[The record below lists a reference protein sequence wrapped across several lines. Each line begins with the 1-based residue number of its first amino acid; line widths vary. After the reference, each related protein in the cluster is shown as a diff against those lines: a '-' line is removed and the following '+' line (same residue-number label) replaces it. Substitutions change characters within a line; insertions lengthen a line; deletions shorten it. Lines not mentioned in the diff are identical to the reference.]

1 MAEIQARGLVYETI
15 DPEELERIGLT
26 RGLKGDAELRTWT
39 SVLKVAAFYTG
50 SYSRECSRLGKFLS
64 VFFFQLTRLVEIS
77 FEKKFRDKL
86 ASVFN
91 LTFTILRWIKNR
103 GISWF
108 LFFK

>member
-26 RGLKGDAELRTWT
+26 RGLKSDAELRTWT

-91 LTFTILRWIKNR
+91 LTFTIPSFTMN
-103 GISWF
+103 
-108 LFFK
+108 